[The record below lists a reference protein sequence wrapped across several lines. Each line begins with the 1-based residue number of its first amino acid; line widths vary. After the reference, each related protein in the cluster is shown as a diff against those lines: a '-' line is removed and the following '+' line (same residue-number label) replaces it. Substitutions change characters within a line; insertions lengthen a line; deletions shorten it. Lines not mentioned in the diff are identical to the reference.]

1 MIDNSDQRF
10 IVRGGFIFACALISV
25 AFGFWL
31 WGEIKGT
38 YHLKL
43 APEYIDLLKY
53 FVSSAVAAA
62 AVTGTAAVVVAGRA
76 TKEAKERK
84 SIEETWTFTPDEEEE
99 DHGC

>member
-10 IVRGGFIFACALISV
+10 IVRGGFVFACTLISI

-43 APEYIDLLKY
+43 APEYVDLLKY
-53 FVSSAVAAA
+53 FVSTAVAAA
-62 AVTGTAAVVVAGRA
+62 AVTATATVVVAGRA

-84 SIEETWTFTPDEEEE
+84 AIEETWTFTPDEEE

>member
-10 IVRGGFIFACALISV
+10 IIRGGFIFACTLISI

-53 FVSSAVAAA
+53 FVASAVAAA
-62 AVTGTAAVVVAGRA
+62 AVSGTAAVVVAGRA
-76 TKEAKERK
+76 TKEKKDRK
-84 SIEETWTFTPDEEEE
+84 AVEKTWTFTPEEEE

>member
-10 IVRGGFIFACALISV
+10 IVRGGFIFACSLISV

-31 WGEIKGT
+31 WGEIKGS

-53 FVSSAVAAA
+53 FVSSAAAAA
-62 AVTGTAAVVVAGRA
+62 AVSGTAAIVVAGRA
-76 TKEAKERK
+76 KKEKDQRAA
-84 SIEETWTFTPDEEEE
+84 IEDSWTFTPDEEEE

>member
-1 MIDNSDQRF
+1 M
-10 IVRGGFIFACALISV
+10 RGGFIFACTLISI

-76 TKEAKERK
+76 NKEAKERK
-84 SIEETWTFTPDEEEE
+84 SIEETWTFTPDEEE

>member
-84 SIEETWTFTPDEEEE
+84 AIEETWTFTPDEEE